1 MGTCA
6 ADWCEGHWFR
16 NEVSVAK
23 VTVFAFVI
31 LFVVVT
37 VPGISLIA
45 LYFNEILKR
54 DLRLA
59 RDPADHEM
67 SSRLMML
74 LLVVVMVVMIRVK
87 IDDTLFHFRVGG
99 NLVEHVH
106 LKLFRLKHVRHSNQT
121 KWVWFVMVYIK
132 YIQIYGGSLTS
143 IYYHKPY
150 NTCRGQR
157 K

>member
-1 MGTCA
+1 MTRGCFGCGNLCSRLG
-6 ADWCEGHWFR
+6 CEGHWFR

-31 LFVVVT
+31 LFVVVI

-67 SSRLMML
+67 SSRLMMM
-74 LLVVVMVVMIRVK
+74 LLVVVVVMIRVK

-99 NLVEHVH
+99 KLVEHVH
-106 LKLFRLKHVRHSNQT
+106 LKLFRLEHFRHSNQT

-132 YIQIYGGSLTS
+132 YMEAL
-143 IYYHKPY
+143 
-150 NTCRGQR
+150 
-157 K
+157 